1 MLQNNIRVERIVN
14 MKVYILA
21 SLDNISFAEKLL
33 SNIRNA
39 KIISKPS
46 TNEIGSDIN
55 VALKRKMESADVV
68 LAIIDEKF
76 SDSVSLNL
84 ELQLAQMLV
93 RENRNKVL
101 IPVVLNKADVP
112 KCIERTLYIDCISDS
127 EQDLCKTQLMIEK
140 VLIHRKYIIRKGNLK
155 KKNSRTSSMIIM
167 TIAIE
172 MFAMLFIVLLF
183 KENSFQTGSIG
194 DESIITITF
203 GIASVML
210 AFVALLTSY
219 LSIMKRRWQ
228 EDDEEELE
236 SYSRR
241 LKRAIVP
248 EEIKQEEK
256 KSSGNEGKKKEID
269 ALERMMINLEDIKE
283 FYTWSQKQAK
293 ASFILAV
300 IMCIFGFG
308 LMIVAILIPIVF
320 RLSLQMSI
328 IPAIGGV
335 ITELIAGT
343 ALVVYRNSLSQL
355 NHYHKALHEDERF
368 LSSVNLLGKFSSVET
383 QDDMLRE
390 IIRSEIQM
398 NLAELQENENREAGN
413 SK

>member
-1 MLQNNIRVERIVN
+1 

-46 TNEIGSDIN
+46 INEIGSNIN
-55 VALKRKMESADVV
+55 VALKRTMESADVV

-84 ELQLAQMLV
+84 ELQLAQMSV

-112 KCIERTLYIDCISDS
+112 KCIEGTLYVDCISDS

-140 VLIHRKYIIRKGNLK
+140 VLTHRKYIIRKGNLK
-155 KKNSRTSSMIIM
+155 EKNSRTSSMIIM
-167 TIAIE
+167 TFAIE

-183 KENSFQTGSIG
+183 KENPFQMGSIG

-219 LSIMKRRWQ
+219 LSIMKKRWQ

-248 EEIKQEEK
+248 EEIKQEK
-256 KSSGNEGKKKEID
+256 KRV
-269 ALERMMINLEDIKE
+269 LEMKVRKR
-283 FYTWSQKQAK
+283 K
-293 ASFILAV
+293 
-300 IMCIFGFG
+300 
-308 LMIVAILIPIVF
+308 LML
-320 RLSLQMSI
+320 
-328 IPAIGGV
+328 
-335 ITELIAGT
+335 
-343 ALVVYRNSLSQL
+343 
-355 NHYHKALHEDERF
+355 
-368 LSSVNLLGKFSSVET
+368 
-383 QDDMLRE
+383 
-390 IIRSEIQM
+390 
-398 NLAELQENENREAGN
+398 
-413 SK
+413 

>member
-1 MLQNNIRVERIVN
+1 MVERIVN

-46 TNEIGSDIN
+46 INEIGSDIN

-84 ELQLAQMLV
+84 ELQLAQMSV

-112 KCIERTLYIDCISDS
+112 KCIEETLYIDCISDS

-140 VLIHRKYIIRKGNLK
+140 VLTHRKYIIRKVNLK
-155 KKNSRTSSMIIM
+155 EKNSRTSSMIIM
-167 TIAIE
+167 TLAIE

-183 KENSFQTGSIG
+183 KENPFQMGSIG
-194 DESIITITF
+194 DKSIITITF

-300 IMCIFGFG
+300 IMCISGFG

-320 RLSLQMSI
+320 RLSFQMSI

-368 LSSVNLLGKFSSVET
+368 LSSVNLLGKFSSVEA

>member
-1 MLQNNIRVERIVN
+1 

-46 TNEIGSDIN
+46 INEIGSDIS
-55 VALKRKMESADVV
+55 VALKRKIESADVV

-84 ELQLAQMLV
+84 ELQLAKMSV

-101 IPVVLNKADVP
+101 LPVVLNKAEVP
-112 KCIERTLYIDCISDS
+112 KGIEGTLYIDCVSDS
-127 EQDLCKTQLMIEK
+127 EQDLCKAQLMIEK
-140 VLIHRKYIIRKGNLK
+140 VLTHRKYIIRNGNLK
-155 KKNSRTSSMIIM
+155 EKNSRTSYMIIM
-167 TIAIE
+167 TLAIE

-183 KENSFQTGSIG
+183 KENPFKMGSIG
-194 DESIITITF
+194 DESIITTTL

-210 AFVALLTSY
+210 AFIALLTSY

-256 KSSGNEGKKKEID
+256 KGFGNEDKKKEID
-269 ALERMMINLEDIKE
+269 ALGRMMINLEDIKE

-300 IMCIFGFG
+300 SMCISGFV
-308 LMIVAILIPIVF
+308 LMIAAVMLPVVF
-320 RLSLQMSI
+320 RLSFEMSI

-368 LSSVNLLGKFSSVET
+368 LSSVNLLGKFSTVEA

-398 NLAELQENENREAGN
+398 NLAGLQENENVRSDKSTKKED
-413 SK
+413 